1 MLTNKR
7 RKGVNR
13 TLAVVLVVVVVIV
26 IAASVYAVSRPS
38 KTSTT
43 PPTSTTSSSTT
54 STGSGSSTTTTSTSA
69 GAPYNETLVVAETL
83 GEPSGLDV
91 AWSTDAPAYEIEQNI
106 YQGLVWYQGNSTNSY
121 VGVLATNWSVTPDG
135 LTYTFSLRHD
145 VRFSNGAP
153 FNAYDVWFNYYRL
166 TLNNGPPG
174 YILGPATFTPGNITL
189 QDLNTFNFTDPTP
202 AQLAVMENPNQ
213 SIQVVNEYTIAFHLA
228 HPIPS
233 FMARL
238 AAPPGGIEYPQFIQ
252 EHGGVQANGTENTY
266 VDANGAPG
274 TGPYVVSSWIHG
286 QSITLTLNPYYWGPR
301 PHVSKVVIEYVTNTL
316 DAINDLKSGS
326 AQMLYTVPFNLLPDI
341 NSTPG
346 VILESHGLSYDI
358 AWLSLNTQAYPLNI
372 TDVRL
377 AINYAVNRTQIID
390 KVLYGY
396 GVPFQGP
403 IPIGMFGHNN
413 SIMPIG
419 YNLSKA
425 KQLLA
430 EAGFPGGKGIPPLTL
445 LYYTGDPVVLATVQ
459 IIQSDLAQIGI
470 TVTLEG
476 VTQATYFNIAAT
488 VPRVSNYPDILWSV
502 WFPDFAYPDDYA
514 YSFENINSVF
524 DNSNVNNTLL
534 NLWTTEALNSANL
547 TQQAILY
554 SKITELDKQLGDNVW
569 LWQSVVGYGVPAY
582 ASNVHNVYWNPI
594 LYGYNYSAIYIY
606 PYS

>member
-1 MLTNKR
+1 
-7 RKGVNR
+7 
-13 TLAVVLVVVVVIV
+13 
-26 IAASVYAVSRPS
+26 
-38 KTSTT
+38 
-43 PPTSTTSSSTT
+43 
-54 STGSGSSTTTTSTSA
+54 
-69 GAPYNETLVVAETL
+69 
-83 GEPSGLDV
+83 
-91 AWSTDAPAYEIEQNI
+91 
-106 YQGLVWYQGNSTNSY
+106 
-121 VGVLATNWSVTPDG
+121 
-135 LTYTFSLRHD
+135 
-145 VRFSNGAP
+145 
-153 FNAYDVWFNYYRL
+153 
-166 TLNNGPPG
+166 
-174 YILGPATFTPGNITL
+174 
-189 QDLNTFNFTDPTP
+189 
-202 AQLAVMENPNQ
+202 
-213 SIQVVNEYTIAFHLA
+213 
-228 HPIPS
+228 
-233 FMARL
+233 
-238 AAPPGGIEYPQFIQ
+238 GIEYPQFIQ
-252 EHGGVQANGTENTY
+252 EHGGVQGNGTENTY

-274 TGPYVVSSWIHG
+274 TGPYIVSSWIHG
-286 QSITLTLNPYYWGPR
+286 QSITLTLNPYYWGPK

-341 NSTPG
+341 NGTQG
-346 VILESHGLSYDI
+346 VTLESHGLSYDI

-377 AINYAVNRTQIID
+377 AINYAINKTQIIN

-425 KQLLA
+425 KQLLSQ
-430 EAGFPGGKGIPPLTL
+430 AGFPDGKGIPPLTL

-524 DNSNVNNTLL
+524 DNSNINNTLL
-534 NLWTTEALNSANL
+534 NLWTSEALNSANF
-547 TQQAILY
+547 TQQALLY
-554 SKITELDKQLGDNVW
+554 SKITQLDKQLGDNVW
-569 LWQSVVGYGVPAY
+569 LWQSIVGYGVPAY
-582 ASNVHNVYWNPI
+582 LSSVHNVYWNPI
-594 LYGYNYSAIYIY
+594 LYGYNYSALYIY